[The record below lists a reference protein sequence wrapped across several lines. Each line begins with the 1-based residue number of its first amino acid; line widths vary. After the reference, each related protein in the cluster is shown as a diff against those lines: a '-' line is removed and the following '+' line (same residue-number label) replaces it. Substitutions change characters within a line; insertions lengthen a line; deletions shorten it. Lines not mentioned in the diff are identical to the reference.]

1 MKSILDLFEFGVLW
15 DQGSKCYRFF
25 DEAAYLLQQTVDV
38 NAMPM
43 LRRNTELLDEGID
56 IDLCLRL
63 LEGIALGLVGDEK
76 RIKM

>member
-1 MKSILDLFEFGVLW
+1 MKSILNLFEFGVLW
-15 DQGSKCYRFF
+15 DQGGKCYKFF
-25 DEAAYLLQQTVDV
+25 DEAVSLLQQTVDV

-43 LRRNTELLDEGID
+43 LRRNIELLDEGID

-63 LEGIALGLVGDEK
+63 LEGIALGLFGDEK